1 MKNFII
7 FLAAIVALSS
17 CSSNITYEDIDTGR
31 ILYVKKNHKDR
42 YINVGDTIIMEVTLL
57 PTSYYRRTSIFGLY
71 KGQALPESVE
81 HDYTSGSDTLQMYTY
96 YTLARKIGE

>member
-7 FLAAIVALSS
+7 LLATTIVLSS

-31 ILYVKKNHKDR
+31 IMYVKKNHKDR
-42 YINVGDTIIMEVTLL
+42 YINVGDTIIMEVTVL

-71 KGQALPESVE
+71 KGQAIPEPVE